1 MLHDRVRPYALYC
14 NNGAII
20 KRLATEEPAD
30 GTKLACSQNDHANGA
45 ESLRR
50 SSTLLLEGAGP
61 WQRRAT
67 YGRKRH
73 LRRTPM
79 TEAEAHQPG
88 TTRMSAKARVTKGL
102 LQGVTITGFGLGGAF
117 SNLVAGFI
125 AQRFGFPIG
134 FLSLAATAAVAFALF
149 LSRCR
154 RPRARAATQNRR
166 RRQHSS
172 AARRVGAFQAK
183 PSAGCRRS
191 PVPLSFVSSRPCR
204 DRPARRTA
212 TIYNTR
218 ESGSA

>member
-1 MLHDRVRPYALYC
+1 M
-14 NNGAII
+14 
-20 KRLATEEPAD
+20 
-30 GTKLACSQNDHANGA
+30 
-45 ESLRR
+45 RR

-191 PVPLSFVSSRPCR
+191 PVPLSLVSSRRWQVRSR

-212 TIYNTR
+212 R
-218 ESGSA
+218 KRPSASRRFRDLTGDIVSTASRPLGEPHGLPTKACRSSRQRWPPSAQYF